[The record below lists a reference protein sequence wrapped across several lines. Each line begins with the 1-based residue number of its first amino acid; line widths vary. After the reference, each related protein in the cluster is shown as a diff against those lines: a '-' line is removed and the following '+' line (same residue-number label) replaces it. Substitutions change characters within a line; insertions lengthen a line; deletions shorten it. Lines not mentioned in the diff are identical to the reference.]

1 VLHALD
7 LPESDPVFLGEF
19 DLGALASFTSDVE
32 SRRVE
37 RLPRFPSIVRDI
49 SIIVDEYLP
58 AANVRGTIR
67 SAAPATLAGVHEF
80 DRYQG
85 KGIPEG
91 RISLSLRLTF
101 QSPERTL
108 TDAEV
113 QQAMEAILGALVK
126 DHGAVQR

>member
-1 VLHALD
+1 
-7 LPESDPVFLGEF
+7 
-19 DLGALASFTSDVE
+19 
-32 SRRVE
+32 
-37 RLPRFPSIVRDI
+37 
-49 SIIVDEYLP
+49 
-58 AANVRGTIR
+58 
-67 SAAPATLAGVHEF
+67 VHEF

-126 DHGAVQR
+126 AHGAVQR

>member
-1 VLHALD
+1 VESHGLPAGDAVYVAQLDLDALD
-7 LPESDPVFLGEF
+7 QIAPRD
-19 DLGALASFTSDVE
+19 DL
-32 SRRVE
+32 RVE
-37 RLPRFPSIVRDI
+37 TLPRYPSVTRDI
-49 SIIVDEYLP
+49 SVLVDDTLP
-58 AANVRGTIR
+58 ATTVRDTIR
-67 SAAPATLAGVHEF
+67 HAAPDTLVRVREF